1 MAVTTQL
8 SAEYTIQTTTPIVNS
23 STVDKHGKLRTL
35 FFSHDQ
41 DGAGDANSTVTLGK
55 LPAGKVKIIGGLSR
69 MYVNW
74 VTSAQTMD
82 LGWKAY
88 TDLNGDAVA
97 LDVDGLVHGL
107 DVDAVGYQDMESNI
121 AAGKLKGGNYTFES
135 RDGVEIT
142 ALAIAAL
149 VDGDDLNGYITY
161 VVD

>member
-1 MAVTTQL
+1 
-8 SAEYTIQTTTPIVNS
+8 
-23 STVDKHGKLRTL
+23 
-35 FFSHDQ
+35 
-41 DGAGDANSTVTLGK
+41 
-55 LPAGKVKIIGGLSR
+55 

-74 VTSAQTMD
+74 VTSSQTMD

-97 LDVDGLVHGL
+97 LDVDGLVDGL

-161 VVD
+161 VVDQINKIRRRQSESETAS

>member
-8 SAEYTIQTTTPIVNS
+8 SAEYTIQTTTPIANS
-23 STVDKHGKLRTL
+23 NTVDKHGKYRTL

-74 VTSAQTMD
+74 VTSSQTLD

-97 LDVDGLVHGL
+97 LDVDGLVDGL
-107 DVDAVGYQDMESNI
+107 DVDAVGYFDMESNI

-161 VVD
+161 VID

>member
-35 FFSHDQ
+35 FFSHNQ

-74 VTSAQTMD
+74 VTGSQTMD

-97 LDVDGLVHGL
+97 LDVDGLVDGL

-149 VDGDDLNGYITY
+149 VDGDDLCGYITY
-161 VVD
+161 VID